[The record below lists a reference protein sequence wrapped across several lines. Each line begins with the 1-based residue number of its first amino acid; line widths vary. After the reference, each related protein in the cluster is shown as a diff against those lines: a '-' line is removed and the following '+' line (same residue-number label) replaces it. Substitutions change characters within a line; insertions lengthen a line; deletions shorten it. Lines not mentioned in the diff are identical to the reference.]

1 MNKFST
7 LIKIALVGLLGALLL
22 VSVLSRQD
30 ITIYAF
36 DFTLSLQIFD
46 RGYTV
51 IDIPPLGT
59 IRARTHQLP
68 LMFRISLK
76 NINLQRLSTLVT
88 EGDFM
93 FDDIIV
99 YLRRQ
104 VVNFLLR
111 LLGLAFVGGFG
122 AGYIFFRDTKRS
134 LAAGVAGLLVFS
146 LLLGTAALTYN
157 EDAFRAPE
165 FEGVIEA
172 APWLMGVADEAL
184 AAVEDLDAKMQIVT
198 HNLFRL
204 FQSLQFFG
212 PAGGVDGDIK
222 VLHISDIHN
231 NPISHALVVQMVEAF
246 NVDLIIDTGDITD
259 YGTPLETQLVEEI
272 GQLQIP
278 YIFVAGNHD
287 SPAVI
292 ARMGMLENVIV
303 LDGVIHL
310 EELDLV
316 VAGAHDP
323 ASQDSAMAVR
333 PKSEYLEAAQ
343 NLREKIDQF
352 GRKPDIIAFHH
363 VFMAEV
369 FIDLPTVLLHGHSH
383 RVNVRRQGEAVV
395 VDSGTTGGAGVRGLM
410 TREELPYSMVL
421 LHFSRTEE
429 GIRLLAADI
438 IKVYN
443 INSGFILE
451 RRLFSD
457 GGEITGPQDT
467 LPGEDPQ
474 TGDDED

>member
-1 MNKFST
+1 
-7 LIKIALVGLLGALLL
+7 
-22 VSVLSRQD
+22 
-30 ITIYAF
+30 
-36 DFTLSLQIFD
+36 
-46 RGYTV
+46 
-51 IDIPPLGT
+51 
-59 IRARTHQLP
+59 
-68 LMFRISLK
+68 
-76 NINLQRLSTLVT
+76 
-88 EGDFM
+88 
-93 FDDIIV
+93 
-99 YLRRQ
+99 
-104 VVNFLLR
+104 
-111 LLGLAFVGGFG
+111 
-122 AGYIFFRDTKRS
+122 
-134 LAAGVAGLLVFS
+134 
-146 LLLGTAALTYN
+146 
-157 EDAFRAPE
+157 
-165 FEGVIEA
+165 
-172 APWLMGVADEAL
+172 
-184 AAVEDLDAKMQIVT
+184 
-198 HNLFRL
+198 
-204 FQSLQFFG
+204 
-212 PAGGVDGDIK
+212 
-222 VLHISDIHN
+222 
-231 NPISHALVVQMVEAF
+231 MVEAF

-287 SPAVI
+287 SPVVI

-323 ASQDSAMAVR
+323 ASQDTAMAVR